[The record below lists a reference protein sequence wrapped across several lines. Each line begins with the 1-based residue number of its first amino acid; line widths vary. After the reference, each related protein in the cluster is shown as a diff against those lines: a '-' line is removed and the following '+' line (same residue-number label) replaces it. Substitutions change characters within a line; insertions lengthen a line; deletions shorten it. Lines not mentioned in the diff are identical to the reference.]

1 MSTSVAKQ
9 SHIHILPLKVYLSIG
24 AALLIL
30 TFITVEVS
38 LHDFGGFNIVIALAI
53 ASIKALL
60 VAFFFMHLW
69 YDNKLYFI
77 AFTVCLLCLTVFI
90 VLTMFDTARRGDID
104 RVFDGTI
111 NPRAEMYNSP
121 AFAKGA
127 NAHGA
132 TAVPADSTSADST
145 HADTTKAA
153 GDSSDSTTP
162 TAAPASSSTGH

>member
-1 MSTSVAKQ
+1 MSTSTANH
-9 SHIHILPLKVYLSIG
+9 SHNHILPLKVYLGIG

-30 TFITVEVS
+30 TFVTVEVS

-77 AFTVCLLCLTVFI
+77 SFTVCLLCLTVFI
-90 VLTMFDTARRGDID
+90 VLTMFDTARRGDIEA
-104 RVFDGTI
+104 VFQNPI

-121 AFAKGA
+121 NFAKGA
-127 NAHGA
+127 SAHGGA
-132 TAVPADSTSADST
+132 AVAADTT

-153 GDSSDSTTP
+153 GTDTGHEP
-162 TAAPASSSTGH
+162 APAPAPPSGTPSTH

>member
-1 MSTSVAKQ
+1 MSSSVAGK
-9 SHIHILPLKVYLSIG
+9 SHHHILPLKVYLGIG

-30 TFITVEVS
+30 TFVTVEVS
-38 LHDFGGFNIVIALAI
+38 LHDFGGLNIVIALAI

-69 YDNKLYFI
+69 YDNKLFFI

-104 RVFDGTI
+104 PQIEHTI

-121 AFAKGA
+121 NFGKGA
-127 NAHGA
+127 GEHG
-132 TAVPADSTSADST
+132 SAEHGGAAAKVDST
-145 HADTTKAA
+145 HADSTTAA
-153 GDSSDSTTP
+153 HDSTAVP
-162 TAAPASSSTGH
+162 ATAAPAKTSSGH